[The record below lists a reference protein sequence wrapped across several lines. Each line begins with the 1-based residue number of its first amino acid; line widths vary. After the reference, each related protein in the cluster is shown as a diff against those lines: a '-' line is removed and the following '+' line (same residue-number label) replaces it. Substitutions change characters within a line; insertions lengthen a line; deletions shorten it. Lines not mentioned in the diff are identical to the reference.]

1 MKQVNTILPVGGES
15 SNCGTGEGITVAGV
29 PGSVPCGVGV
39 MVETKVG
46 VGEPEAGVVVVR
58 VEAGVTVDKPPSP
71 GGIEVGC
78 GLGGFCQ
85 I

>member
-1 MKQVNTILPVGGES
+1 
-15 SNCGTGEGITVAGV
+15 
-29 PGSVPCGVGV
+29 
-39 MVETKVG
+39 MVETRVG